1 MEILQLLGNTKVSIS
16 DSLFNSENVKY
27 INIFHITNDAFSYRP
42 ETMGEITFV
51 SNDIEGK
58 KKFKGL
64 SIMEVI
70 GQMAEF
76 IETLK

>member
-1 MEILQLLGNTKVSIS
+1 MEVLQLLGNTKVSIS
-16 DSLFNSENVKY
+16 DSLFNSENIKY
-27 INIFHITNDAFSYRP
+27 INIFHITNDAFSHRP
-42 ETMGEITFV
+42 ETIGEITFV
-51 SNDIEGK
+51 SNDVEGR
-58 KKFKGL
+58 KKFKGS